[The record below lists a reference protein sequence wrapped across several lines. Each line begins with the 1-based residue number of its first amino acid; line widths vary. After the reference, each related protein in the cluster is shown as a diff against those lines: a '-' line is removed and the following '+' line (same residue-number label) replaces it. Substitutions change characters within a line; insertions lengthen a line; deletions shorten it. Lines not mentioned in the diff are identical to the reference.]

1 MYVGDGC
8 KPPLLVGLLTAAMGG
23 RVLIGPL
30 GNEQIPM
37 CYWTGLCYLVEAQ

>member
-1 MYVGDGC
+1 MQATVSSKATDRCY
-8 KPPLLVGLLTAAMGG
+8 GG

-30 GNEQIPM
+30 DNEQIHV